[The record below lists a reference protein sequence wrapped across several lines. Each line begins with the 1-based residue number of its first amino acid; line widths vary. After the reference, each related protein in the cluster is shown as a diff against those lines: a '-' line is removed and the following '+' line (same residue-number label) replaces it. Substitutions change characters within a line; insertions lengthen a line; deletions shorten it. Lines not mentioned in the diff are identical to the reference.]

1 MKILLILPNDNLGGA
16 EQCLKMITKYYHHE
30 EVSIFFL
37 NSYNTNSWIDIE
49 NTTNQFFCSKTN
61 RFFGILKL
69 IQILLV
75 QRNKYD
81 YVFTSHVSI
90 NALVGILISLNIIKT
105 KKFVAREST
114 SIFKRYKGLKLFL
127 YKLLYK
133 IGYRNIDLLI
143 CQTDFMKSQL
153 SENFKTIQKRTS
165 VKTIPNPIEFDFLI
179 SQRQKPNTLNIE
191 YDFIV
196 TAGRL
201 IYEKGFDIL
210 IDVFSQLK
218 SKHTNL
224 KLIILGDG
232 PLKSKLRE
240 QIESLNLENEVV
252 LLGHVSN
259 VYNYFKLAKL
269 CVVSSRIEGFP
280 NVLLQMMSQN
290 NNVVSTTCAGDIDKI
305 RDVVICKPNNVLELK
320 FAIETSLARNNNN
333 RTSFDNYLKSRS
345 INEFMKTVNIFLQ

>member
-1 MKILLILPNDNLGGA
+1 MKILLILPNDHLGGA
-16 EQCLKMITKYYHHE
+16 EQCLKMIARYYRHE
-30 EVSIFFL
+30 EVNVFFL
-37 NSYNTNSWIDIE
+37 NSYNTKSWLDIK
-49 NTTNQFFCSKTN
+49 NATNQFFCSKSN
-61 RFFGILKL
+61 RFFGILKF

-75 QRNKYD
+75 QPNKYD
-81 YVFTSHVSI
+81 CVFTSHLSI

-133 IGYRNIDLLI
+133 IGYRNMNLLI
-143 CQTDFMKSQL
+143 CQTDVMKSQL
-153 SENFKTIQKRTS
+153 LENFKTIQNRTL

-179 SQRQKPNTLNIE
+179 SQRQKPNSLNID
-191 YDFIV
+191 YDFMV

-218 SKHTNL
+218 SKHANI

-232 PLKSKLRE
+232 PLKSKLQE
-240 QIESLNLENEVV
+240 QIESLNLENEVI
-252 LLGHVSN
+252 LLGHVNN

-290 NNVVSTTCAGDIDKI
+290 DNVVSTTCAGDIDKI
-305 RDVVICKPNNVLELK
+305 KDLVICKPNDGLELK
-320 FAIETSLARNNNN
+320 FAIEAGLARNKNN
-333 RTSFDNYLKSRS
+333 RYIFDNYLKNRS
-345 INEFMKTVNIFLQ
+345 INEFMKTINLSL